1 MFAVACSCLLVLVLP
16 GLPFCIIIII
26 VLAFVFALQSY
37 MLHTGVEISDSG
49 ERRKNSFWENRL

>member
-49 ERRKNSFWENRL
+49 ERRKN